1 MKQVGIILGIV
12 VIVAVFMFFNK
23 SYYPPLPIDH
33 LSAKEALEKLKSSD
47 ERIVEV
53 ATNDDY
59 TWYITRS
66 QSEVDENNQ

>member
-12 VIVAVFMFFNK
+12 VIVAVFMFVNK

-53 ATNDDY
+53 ATDDDY